1 MHSEYRMQV
10 RAGNGATF
18 RSGWNSYNRTVR
30 EFNTITYSVFSFYLD
45 KMCQNIIAMLGCR
58 SVAKIGAGLWWDSKF
73 EKLQNFYLIQLEP
86 IFQGS
91 VSFKCCWAKTHLKL
105 KTCFLGQNWVEPSG
119 FLVGTLYCLEGHKR
133 WLPIILGK
141 LGLMFCSE
149 SCPWFTRLQNN
160 ASSLAVGGFHILVLT
175 LPWVFFS
182 GFQNWILNHS
192 ARDILLVGYFPN
204 CVAAPPSDSFA
215 RHKLTGRTWLR
226 RPQVGRGRPT
236 PTHRRCISKI
246 LWWPNMTLPWIRTV
260 EKQTNILVIK
270 EAGGSR
276 STPTHCLHPQ
286 STILWHDLS
295 RCV

>member
-1 MHSEYRMQV
+1 
-10 RAGNGATF
+10 
-18 RSGWNSYNRTVR
+18 
-30 EFNTITYSVFSFYLD
+30 
-45 KMCQNIIAMLGCR
+45 
-58 SVAKIGAGLWWDSKF
+58 
-73 EKLQNFYLIQLEP
+73 
-86 IFQGS
+86 
-91 VSFKCCWAKTHLKL
+91 
-105 KTCFLGQNWVEPSG
+105 
-119 FLVGTLYCLEGHKR
+119 
-133 WLPIILGK
+133 
-141 LGLMFCSE
+141 MFCSE

-215 RHKLTGRTWLR
+215 RHKLDWENLTKEAAG
-226 RPQVGRGRPT
+226 GRGRPT

-276 STPTHCLHPQ
+276 STL
-286 STILWHDLS
+286 STSPIYDIVTWPVKVCVISNLLYLKPYWAALYQNFHFILWCFRKTLKFCNEGGVSLINWRGINHITSVFDQRGRRQRSSFISQLIIQ
-295 RCV
+295 CCHIPVQNFFQ

>member
-1 MHSEYRMQV
+1 MAPNYIGQIGSDVLLRKLPLIHSAPEQC
-10 RAGNGATF
+10 F
-18 RSGWNSYNRTVR
+18 
-30 EFNTITYSVFSFYLD
+30 
-45 KMCQNIIAMLGCR
+45 KLGC
-58 SVAKIGAGLWWDSKF
+58 GW
-73 EKLQNFYLIQLEP
+73 
-86 IFQGS
+86 
-91 VSFKCCWAKTHLKL
+91 
-105 KTCFLGQNWVEPSG
+105 PS
-119 FLVGTLYCLEGHKR
+119 
-133 WLPIILGK
+133 
-141 LGLMFCSE
+141 
-149 SCPWFTRLQNN
+149 
-160 ASSLAVGGFHILVLT
+160 HILVLT

-204 CVAAPPSDSFA
+204 CVAAPPSHSFA